1 MVSNSAEHLLA
12 AFLLFIWRRGCPKI
26 LYSDRGGNL
35 LSFLAYKVYQRLGV
49 TKVSGSSHRHNV
61 SGMCE
66 RTIQSVLTMLTCD
79 MASEQHHTTW
89 YQRVPPVLWSVNTS
103 ISASTGYSPFFLEHG
118 RQPRDL
124 ASRAFDMA
132 DVPASSIAWVEL
144 MNQRLEL
151 ARKIHS
157 AVDTQAKV
165 AQARRSALP
174 KQARSEPPALLPG
187 SFCYYQVQKFTRS
200 ANDGAKFVPR
210 WSGPYVVRSKVPGSE
225 HRYLIS
231 RSETSASFDAHI
243 TRLRA
248 SPHKTFG
255 VVALESHAS
264 DGSGAGRGFHLLDPT
279 IVFEIDR
286 VLEVNEKEVLISFL
300 GNEINSR
307 WVTREVL
314 SEQGLDD
321 LVADFVDGGQSTL
334 TSPVMRTGA
343 KFTMT
348 QTAVARLE
356 NKRTHDSFNRAYH
369 VGKWLDNC
377 PTCGQIGVKGN
388 ALLMCDFCPNAFHF
402 GCLGMDLRARA
413 PKGDWSCPTC
423 RAADDLTR
431 LDERPRKLQRRPR
444 GSRPTEARTEMGPEP
459 AATPPAAAAAEPR
472 DDPQDHE
479 VAAPRKTRG
488 RPRGSRPTEA
498 RTEMGP
504 EPAAT
509 PPAVAAAEQRDD
521 PQDHEVAAPRR
532 TRGRPRKVVAA
543 SEVELPMAPRDLS
556 AQPEEL
562 GPGPGPDSD
571 LELPHSRA
579 TRLGSAAH
587 GVTLTP
593 AAPTAARMLLVQ
605 EWRPAP
611 AATPSYRHVCF
622 TMSPSLSLPLPATG
636 THRDRGRRRVRWIDQ
651 R

>member
-1 MVSNSAEHLLA
+1 
-12 AFLLFIWRRGCPKI
+12 
-26 LYSDRGGNL
+26 
-35 LSFLAYKVYQRLGV
+35 
-49 TKVSGSSHRHNV
+49 
-61 SGMCE
+61 
-66 RTIQSVLTMLTCD
+66 
-79 MASEQHHTTW
+79 
-89 YQRVPPVLWSVNTS
+89 
-103 ISASTGYSPFFLEHG
+103 
-118 RQPRDL
+118 
-124 ASRAFDMA
+124 MA

-187 SFCYYQVQKFTRS
+187 SFCYYQIQKFTGA
-200 ANDGAKFVPR
+200 ANDG
-210 WSGPYVVRSKVPGSE
+210 
-225 HRYLIS
+225 RYLIS

-248 SPHKTFG
+248 SPHETFG

-264 DGSGAGRGFHLLDPT
+264 DGSGAGRGFHLLDRT

-286 VLEVNEKEVLISFL
+286 VLEVNDKEVLISFL

-307 WVTREVL
+307 WVTREVM

-321 LVADFVDGGQSTL
+321 LVADLVDGGQSTL
-334 TSPVMRTGA
+334 TSPIMRTGA
-343 KFTMT
+343 KFMMT

-377 PTCGQIGVKGN
+377 PTCGQTGVKGN

-413 PKGDWSCPTC
+413 PKGDWACPTC
-423 RAADDLTR
+423 RAVDDLTR
-431 LDERPRKLQRRPR
+431 LDERPRKLQSRPR
-444 GSRPTEARTEMGPEP
+444 GTRPMEARTVVDPEP

-472 DDPQDHE
+472 ENPQGHD
-479 VAAPRKTRG
+479 VVAPRKKRG
-488 RPRGSRPTEA
+488 RPRR
-498 RTEMGP
+498 
-504 EPAAT
+504 
-509 PPAVAAAEQRDD
+509 
-521 PQDHEVAAPRR
+521 
-532 TRGRPRKVVAA
+532 VVAA
-543 SEVELPMAPRDLS
+543 SEVEPEVETGDLS
-556 AQPEEL
+556 AQPEAL
-562 GPGPGPDSD
+562 GPGAAPVSD
-571 LELPHSRA
+571 LEPPHSRA

-611 AATPSYRHVCF
+611 AATPSHRRVCF
-622 TMSPSLSLPLPATG
+622 TMSPSLSFPLPDTG
-636 THRDRGRRRVRWIDQ
+636 THRNRGLRRVRWIDQ

>member
-1 MVSNSAEHLLA
+1 MRQDTDSRPREFIRVLKDLELADPFDDEIREVLPSLAAAQRADPFFGPIFGYLEVALSDQAEAWLQAAMPADPLPGPQRAGTINMATVVDIAAACFLDDEGILRRHRLRTRNCHSVRVPRDSEDRGLICVPRTLRHPLLTFYHERSGHAGRGRLYDILSAEFWWNTMSTDSNVFVGNCHVCLSNRACHVSNHVPDGQFPQTLMPSEEVVADPVGPLPETPEGYTYLLVLVDRASRWTEAYPMVNNSAEHLLA

-79 MASEQHHTTW
+79 MASEQHHTSW
-89 YQRVPPVLWSVNTS
+89 YQRVPPTLWSVNTS
-103 ISASTGYSPFFLEHG
+103 TSASTGYSPFFLEHG

-132 DVPASSIAWVEL
+132 DVPASSVGWVEL

-187 SFCYYQVQKFTRS
+187 SFCYYQIQKFTRS
-200 ANDGAKFVPR
+200 ANDGQKFVPK
-210 WSGPYVVRSKVPGSE
+210 WSGPYIVRSKVPGSE

-255 VVALESHAS
+255 VVALESHVS
-264 DGSGAGRGFHLLDPT
+264 DGGGAGRGFHLLDPT

-307 WVTREVL
+307 WVTREVM

-321 LVADFVDGGQSTL
+321 LVADFVDGGRSTQ
-334 TSPVMRTGA
+334 TSPPTTRTGA
-343 KFTMT
+343 KFTMD
-348 QTAVARLE
+348 QTTVARLE
-356 NKRTHDSFNRAYH
+356 NKRTHESSNRAYH
-369 VGKWLDNC
+369 VG
-377 PTCGQIGVKGN
+377 
-388 ALLMCDFCPNAFHF
+388 
-402 GCLGMDLRARA
+402 
-413 PKGDWSCPTC
+413 
-423 RAADDLTR
+423 
-431 LDERPRKLQRRPR
+431 E
-444 GSRPTEARTEMGPEP
+444 
-459 AATPPAAAAAEPR
+459 
-472 DDPQDHE
+472 
-479 VAAPRKTRG
+479 
-488 RPRGSRPTEA
+488 
-498 RTEMGP
+498 
-504 EPAAT
+504 
-509 PPAVAAAEQRDD
+509 
-521 PQDHEVAAPRR
+521 
-532 TRGRPRKVVAA
+532 
-543 SEVELPMAPRDLS
+543 
-556 AQPEEL
+556 
-562 GPGPGPDSD
+562 
-571 LELPHSRA
+571 
-579 TRLGSAAH
+579 
-587 GVTLTP
+587 
-593 AAPTAARMLLVQ
+593 
-605 EWRPAP
+605 
-611 AATPSYRHVCF
+611 
-622 TMSPSLSLPLPATG
+622 
-636 THRDRGRRRVRWIDQ
+636 
-651 R
+651 